1 MGEAFKI
8 THDMMA
14 KADTYIPVAEKE
26 LIAATVAR
34 ACIKRTNQIHAYDE
48 KDETFFNGEYALAPM
63 YCESPS
69 SKARILMTV
78 LCVYYLHVWDDK
90 HKLMCDTDEFDEF
103 SKAHILNQIERYKAG
118 EYREKAFDL
127 TADYREMEK
136 YLNSAI
142 YSVIREMNDPVR
154 RFLEA
159 VGTMGSQEGIQ
170 AAMDSIQQSRD
181 GIEKEKKRQ
190 EEMIHIKG
198 GDKGGAKQ

>member
-26 LIAATVAR
+26 LIAATAAR

-69 SKARILMTV
+69 SKARILLTV
-78 LCVYYLHVWDDK
+78 LNVYYLHIWDDK

-127 TADYREMEK
+127 TADYRETEK

-142 YSVIREMNDPVR
+142 YSVLREMNDPVR
-154 RFLEA
+154 RFMEA
-159 VGTMGSQEGIQ
+159 VGTMGSQEYVQ
-170 AAMDSIQQSRD
+170 AALDNIQQSKD

-190 EEMIHIKG
+190 EAIMHGKG
-198 GDKGGAKQ
+198 GDKDGAKQ